1 MHSGVSQATTHQ
13 PARSLTVCAVSLVCC
28 KDAVTEDTPAAAAA
42 AAALTTTS
50 SVVVQSPGGVSLH
63 RRPASVPVMRGDD
76 VSIICRLTD
85 RLHALDIVRL
95 VRRPLAKLTNH
106 SSADVISTN
115 GVVEGRFKVTGRY
128 KVTRWSEPEG
138 LVQLQITGDIS
149 TLN

>member
-1 MHSGVSQATTHQ
+1 MHSGVSPTTRQ

-28 KDAVTEDTPAAAAA
+28 KDAVTEDTPAAAAAA

-63 RRPASVPVMRGDD
+63 RRPASVPVIRGDD

-95 VRRPLAKLTNH
+95 VRRPLVKLTNN

>member
-1 MHSGVSQATTHQ
+1 MHSGVS
-13 PARSLTVCAVSLVCC
+13 PARSLTVCAVSLACC

-95 VRRPLAKLTNH
+95 VRRPLAKLTNN